1 MNEKLINEKYMNEK
15 LATIMGIFALLVVL
29 YRIIYLM
36 IPMLISGIKTGNV
49 LDIFNSFT
57 LIV

>member
-1 MNEKLINEKYMNEK
+1 MNNFDES
-15 LATIMGIFALLVVL
+15 LATIVGILALIVVL

-36 IPMLISGIKTGNV
+36 IPMLIKGIKTRNYYH
-49 LDIFNSFT
+49 IFNSFT

>member
-1 MNEKLINEKYMNEK
+1 MNNFNEK
-15 LATIMGIFALLVVL
+15 LATIMGVFALLVVI

-36 IPMLISGIKTGNV
+36 IPMLINGIKNNNIY
-49 LDIFNSFT
+49 DIFNSFT

>member
-1 MNEKLINEKYMNEK
+1 MNEK
-15 LATIMGIFALLVVL
+15 LATIMGILALLVVF
-29 YRIIYLM
+29 YRIFYLM
-36 IPMLISGIKTGNV
+36 IPMLVGGIKTGNV

>member
-1 MNEKLINEKYMNEK
+1 MNDKI
-15 LATIMGIFALLVVL
+15 ATIVGILAIIVVL

-36 IPMLISGIKTGNV
+36 IPMLIKGIKERRPV
-49 LDIFNSFT
+49 DIFNSFT